1 MGRDNNNGSVG
12 IMFNK
17 MGLLTELSH
26 CFEVFSGRCQKDNSQ
41 RFICGGGGGLEHLAF
56 QKGLVICGFHKKNA
70 MLCWLAA
77 RNSMYT
83 VHVAK

>member
-17 MGLLTELSH
+17 MGLLTEISH

-41 RFICGGGGGLEHLAF
+41 RFICRELEHLAF
-56 QKGLVICGFHKKNA
+56 QKGLVICGFH
-70 MLCWLAA
+70 
-77 RNSMYT
+77 
-83 VHVAK
+83 